1 LIKKFPENETPCEK
15 KMMSMLKSILIL
27 TLFIAIN
34 TSAQNYSPVDTG
46 SKVHFVIKNF
56 GIATGGDLSGIRGII
71 LFSPDSL
78 ARCSFDVTVAVAT
91 VNTSNTMRDKSLVSD
106 EYFDAAQYPVL
117 RLVSTKIGKTNK
129 TDSGFYYF
137 TGNLIIKGITKEIS
151 FPFHAKKINE
161 DYVFTGNFDI
171 DRTLYG
177 VGEKSMV
184 LSNSV
189 TVSLKVAAKKN

>member
-1 LIKKFPENETPCEK
+1 
-15 KMMSMLKSILIL
+15 MLKSILIL